1 MPAFLFCVA
10 CARIEMRIT
19 PTELENYKTICI
31 RRITDLR
38 NDNDF
43 TQEYVALVLGIR
55 QNVYARYEKGHN
67 ELPIRHLI
75 VLSRLYDVSAD
86 YILGLSNIK

>member
-1 MPAFLFCVA
+1 
-10 CARIEMRIT
+10 MRIT
-19 PTELENYKTICI
+19 LTELEKYKKMYV
-31 RRITDLR
+31 RRIADLR
-38 NDNDF
+38 NDHDF

-67 ELPIRHLI
+67 DLPVRHLI
-75 VLSRLYDVSAD
+75 VLCKLYDVSAD